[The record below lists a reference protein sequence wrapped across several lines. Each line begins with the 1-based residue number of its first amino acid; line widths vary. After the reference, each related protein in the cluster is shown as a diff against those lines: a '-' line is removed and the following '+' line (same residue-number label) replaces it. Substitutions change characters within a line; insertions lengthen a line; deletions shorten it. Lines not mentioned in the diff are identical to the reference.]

1 MSQHAVSRRL
11 RLLPWIRAAGAM
23 LCLICVVAV
32 TGFIEYAVAQSS
44 VIMPVVETVPTRN
57 GSDSADDPA
66 IWIHPTD
73 PSKSVIIGADKAE
86 GVSGDK
92 GGLTVYDLNGTE
104 IQFVQDGKT
113 NNVDLRYH
121 FPFNGKT
128 VDLVTA
134 TNQYHD
140 SLSIFIM
147 NPVTRLLEPVAA
159 RIIQAGMDVYGT
171 CMYRSPT
178 TGKYYQFVTSESGVV
193 QQWHL
198 FDNRQGKVDAVKVDQ
213 FTARFEEVGSLPEGC
228 VADDFYG
235 HLYISG
241 TSGLWKY
248 NAEPGTVRP
257 IRKVDS
263 RESGRLGGDLEG
275 VAIYHLDATTGY
287 ILVSDQN
294 RSAFAVYQRE
304 GNNDFITTF
313 KIRANDNLD
322 IDEVSGTDGI
332 DVTNVALGA
341 AFPHG
346 VFVAHDTN
354 NTATSNPNSTR
365 YKSNYKLVRWD
376 DIAKGVEPTL
386 NMSTI
391 WNPRH
396 GGSSDTPS
404 PTTPAPTPAPTP
416 SPTPTPTD
424 RAGCPPATAEGIMD
438 QILFCAWM
446 AARIRTRKA
455 TCAST

>member
-1 MSQHAVSRRL
+1 
-11 RLLPWIRAAGAM
+11 
-23 LCLICVVAV
+23 
-32 TGFIEYAVAQSS
+32 
-44 VIMPVVETVPTRN
+44 
-57 GSDSADDPA
+57 
-66 IWIHPTD
+66 
-73 PSKSVIIGADKAE
+73 
-86 GVSGDK
+86 
-92 GGLTVYDLNGTE
+92 
-104 IQFVQDGKT
+104 
-113 NNVDLRYH
+113 
-121 FPFNGKT
+121 
-128 VDLVTA
+128 
-134 TNQYHD
+134 
-140 SLSIFIM
+140 
-147 NPVTRLLEPVAA
+147 
-159 RIIQAGMDVYGT
+159 
-171 CMYRSPT
+171 
-178 TGKYYQFVTSESGVV
+178 
-193 QQWHL
+193 
-198 FDNRQGKVDAVKVDQ
+198 VDAVKVDQ

-424 RAGCPPATAEGIMD
+424 RAGCPPATAEGTALTAAADARVEEESPTTNYGSDTVLRVDGEDYPDEFNHIVEGGHYGFPYFYGDPPENGGTRGALATFPPHSAPTGLTFYSGD
-438 QILFCAWM
+438 QYPPEYAQVAFTTLWARGEIAQVEVART
-446 AARIRTRKA
+446 AAGEYLSR
-455 TCAST
+455 ASTFGSGFLYPIDVVTGPDGNLYVADFGTSAIYRITYDSDQAW